1 MTLSQCPAAMRAAR
15 PSFAQGSAWQIIL
28 LCGIKLGIIQRVSS
42 LLFSRAFVRLAD
54 GIPIYCKKASLYT
67 NNFS

>member
-1 MTLSQCPAAMRAAR
+1 LSQCPAAMMAAR
-15 PSFAQGSAWQIIL
+15 PSFAQESAWRIIL

-42 LLFSRAFVRLAD
+42 LLFSRAFVRLGD
-54 GIPIYCKKASLYT
+54 GIPICCKKAGLYA